1 MSEKSVSVQRI
12 HSEAPSEGDID
23 ADPTDLRMH
32 SQDPAEG
39 ADTDTDADAGEPRP
53 DK

>member
-12 HSEAPSEGDID
+12 HSEAPSEGDLD

-39 ADTDTDADAGEPRP
+39 ADTDGADAGEPQP

>member
-1 MSEKSVSVQRI
+1 MSENVEGMQRL
-12 HSEAPSEGDID
+12 HSEAPVEGDET

-39 ADTDTDADAGEPRP
+39 ADTP
-53 DK
+53 DSPMK

>member
-1 MSEKSVSVQRI
+1 MSEKSAAQRI
-12 HSEAPSEGDID
+12 HSEAPSEGDLD

-39 ADTDTDADAGEPRP
+39 ADTEDEDAGKP
-53 DK
+53 DPGK